1 MDNQKSGYVL
11 SKNQIFQRHF
21 FFKPRKPIHT
31 TNVGNCPYNLNLM
44 KIKVTCIQ
52 PVECLKGTAM
62 ATNSINRDYLG
73 KYNPVHPWI
82 VENHKIQTPS
92 QLRQK
97 VLALYNSF
105 LSTYRKTALRS
116 NGWRI
121 YCKRDSQRVGAL
133 WVTKLCQFILDNKFI
148 EDRHYY

>member
-1 MDNQKSGYVL
+1 MDNQKRGYVL
-11 SKNQIFQRHF
+11 SKNQVLQRHF
-21 FFKPRKPIHT
+21 FLKLRKPIHT

-44 KIKVTCIQ
+44 KIQVTCIQ

-62 ATNSINRDYLG
+62 ATTSINRDYLG
-73 KYNPVHPWI
+73 KYNPVHQGI
-82 VENHKIQTPS
+82 VENHKIQNPS

-105 LSTYRKTALRS
+105 LSTHRKTALRS

-121 YCKRDSQRVGAL
+121 YGKHDSQRVGAL
-133 WVTKLCQFILDNKFI
+133 WVTKLCQFILDNKFT